1 MTTIIGTYPNTY
13 DINGKYVILIDD
25 NKVVNRDYQEK
36 QTGFIGVG
44 NGRTVV
50 ICDTPEELLS
60 YIEENNL
67 IIIDEQGQGVGERD
81 LLASFS

>member
-1 MTTIIGTYPNTY
+1 MATIIGTYPNTY

-44 NGRTVV
+44 NGRIAA
-50 ICDTPEELLS
+50 ICDSIEEIDM

-67 IIIDEQGQGVGERD
+67 SLYDSLSI
-81 LLASFS
+81 

>member
-1 MTTIIGTYPNTY
+1 MATIIGTYPNTY

-36 QTGFIGVG
+36 QTGFIGIG
-44 NGRTVV
+44 KRRIAA
-50 ICDTPEELLS
+50 ICDSIEEIDM

-67 IIIDEQGQGVGERD
+67 SLYDNI
-81 LLASFS
+81 